1 MNNYSFAVINKV
13 PKVGEGNEY
22 NQILVEGWD
31 KVDESVY
38 YYLPKEDE
46 TYRMVDTKYVEAK
59 LPVFHL
65 SEILILDQSGREVT
79 GMKRKPS
86 KWSVE
91 FKEFNTL
98 DEAIEYSKELEMS

>member
-22 NQILVEGWD
+22 DQILVEGWD
-31 KVDESVY
+31 ETNENVC

-46 TYRMVDTKYVEAK
+46 TYSMVDTKYVEAK

-65 SEILILDQSGREVT
+65 SEILILDQNGREVT
-79 GMKRKPS
+79 GMMRKPS

-98 DEAIEYSKELEMS
+98 DKAIEYSKELEVP